1 MPNIIDNT
9 NFRYVKVDDKFIV
22 SLSVKSLPETIFF
35 LDIVKDFPI
44 DLNYDASLYISK
56 QDPIKVL
63 NSITYN
69 IGAVESEL
77 ATINKNQRDIDILSK
92 TQNDSAALRKKI
104 QVENQEIYVFSL
116 ILTFYS
122 YDFNSLA
129 KIISSIRAKFYSK
142 GINLE
147 VTNFRHLEFF
157 LSNLPLENNKEL
169 LSKMY
174 ITTNALAN
182 IFPFYNTSF
191 IDEKGVILGYT
202 KENKLCILDIFS
214 NKYENSNICIFGSSG
229 SGKSYFTKLFIIRNY
244 FLNKRQ
250 IIFDIEGEYENLCKN
265 LYGEQLFKD
274 SYINILQITDKDI
287 KEEDF
292 LDKKITKVA
301 EFMTSVAEDINS
313 KYLKDKLYKL
323 YGDFNITN
331 NIDSVIVYE
340 DNNEMFLEYQIISKN
355 KFPTLIDLIEY
366 IDNPEQKEIL
376 IRLIDNEL
384 KFFSKETTI
393 KLDSMLYVLN
403 MSSLI
408 KSTSVVCEIMDYI
421 LNNYIN
427 DTETIIYVDE
437 LWKYSKDEIV
447 LEAIFNMYK
456 TIRKRRGAI
465 VTITQEISD
474 FYEYKNGLYANTILN
489 NSSFKFFFKANYSD
503 LNNIKKYLSVDYDKL
518 LSLKKTEALLLIN
531 RNNLQLKVRA
541 NDFERGIIDE
551 DDTCSK

>member
-22 SLSVKSLPETIFF
+22 SLSVKSLPDTIFF

-301 EFMTSVAEDINS
+301 EFMTSVAEDIDS

-340 DNNEMFLEYQIISKN
+340 DNNEMFLEYQIISKD

-437 LWKYSKDEIV
+437 LWKYSKDEII

>member
-22 SLSVKSLPETIFF
+22 SLSVKSLPDTIFF

-292 LDKKITKVA
+292 LDKKIAKVV
-301 EFMTSVAEDINS
+301 EFMTSVAKDIDS

-331 NIDSVIVYE
+331 NIDSVIIYE
-340 DNNEMFLEYQIISKN
+340 DNNEMFLEYQIISKD

-366 IDNPEQKEIL
+366 IDNATQKEIL

-408 KSTSVVCEIMDYI
+408 KNTSVVCEIMDYI

-437 LWKYSKDEIV
+437 LWKYSKDERI
-447 LEAIFNMYK
+447 LEDIFNMYK

>member
-129 KIISSIRAKFYSK
+129 KIISSIKAKFYSK

-301 EFMTSVAEDINS
+301 EFMISVAEDINS

-340 DNNEMFLEYQIISKN
+340 DNNEMFLEYQIISKD

-366 IDNPEQKEIL
+366 IDNPKQKEIL

-408 KSTSVVCEIMDYI
+408 KNTSVVCEIMDYI

>member
-301 EFMTSVAEDINS
+301 EFMTSVAEDIDS

-408 KSTSVVCEIMDYI
+408 KNTSVVCEIMDYI

-437 LWKYSKDEIV
+437 LWKYSKDERI
-447 LEAIFNMYK
+447 LEDIFNMYK

>member
-287 KEEDF
+287 KEDF

-301 EFMTSVAEDINS
+301 EFMTNVAEDIDS

-408 KSTSVVCEIMDYI
+408 KNTSVVCEIMDYI

>member
-250 IIFDIEGEYENLCKN
+250 IIFDVEGEYENLCKN

-292 LDKKITKVA
+292 LDKKIAKVV

-408 KSTSVVCEIMDYI
+408 KNTSVVCEIMDYI

>member
-22 SLSVKSLPETIFF
+22 SLSVKSLPDTIFF

-129 KIISSIRAKFYSK
+129 KIISSIKAKFYSK

-301 EFMTSVAEDINS
+301 EFMISVAEDINS

-340 DNNEMFLEYQIISKN
+340 DNNEMFLEYQIISKD

-366 IDNPEQKEIL
+366 IDNPKQKEIL

-408 KSTSVVCEIMDYI
+408 KNTSVVCEIMDYI

>member
-22 SLSVKSLPETIFF
+22 SLSVKSLPDTIFF

-301 EFMTSVAEDINS
+301 EFMTSVAENIDS

-340 DNNEMFLEYQIISKN
+340 DNNEMFLEYQIISKD

-408 KSTSVVCEIMDYI
+408 KNTSVVCEIMDYI

>member
-408 KSTSVVCEIMDYI
+408 KNTSVVCEIMDYI

-518 LSLKKTEALLLIN
+518 LSLKKTETLLLIN

>member
-250 IIFDIEGEYENLCKN
+250 IIFDVEGEYENLCKN

-287 KEEDF
+287 KEEEF
-292 LDKKITKVA
+292 LDKKIAKVV
-301 EFMTSVAEDINS
+301 EFMTNVAKDIDS
-313 KYLKDKLYKL
+313 KSLKDKLYKL
-323 YGDFNITN
+323 YDDFNITN
-331 NIDSVIVYE
+331 NIDSVIIYE
-340 DNNEMFLEYQIISKN
+340 DNNEMFLEYQIISKD

-421 LNNYIN
+421 LNSYIN

>member
-22 SLSVKSLPETIFF
+22 SLSVKSLPDTIFF

-244 FLNKRQ
+244 FFNKRQ

-292 LDKKITKVA
+292 LDKKITKVV
-301 EFMTSVAEDINS
+301 EFMTSVAEDIDS

-340 DNNEMFLEYQIISKN
+340 DNNEMFLEYQIISKD

-437 LWKYSKDEIV
+437 LWKYSKDEII

-551 DDTCSK
+551 DDTCTK

>member
-301 EFMTSVAEDINS
+301 EFMISVAEDINS

-340 DNNEMFLEYQIISKN
+340 DNNEMFLEYQIISKD

-408 KSTSVVCEIMDYI
+408 KNTSVVCEIMDYI

>member
-22 SLSVKSLPETIFF
+22 SLSVKSLPDTIFF

-408 KSTSVVCEIMDYI
+408 KNTSVVCEIMDYI

-551 DDTCSK
+551 DDTCTK

>member
-22 SLSVKSLPETIFF
+22 SLSVKSLPDTIFF

-301 EFMTSVAEDINS
+301 EFMTSVAEDIDSN
-313 KYLKDKLYKL
+313 YLKDKLYKL

-340 DNNEMFLEYQIISKN
+340 DNNEMFLEYQIISKD

-408 KSTSVVCEIMDYI
+408 KNTSVVCEIMDYI

>member
-22 SLSVKSLPETIFF
+22 SLSVKSLPDTIFF

-250 IIFDIEGEYENLCKN
+250 IIFDVEGEYENLCKN

-292 LDKKITKVA
+292 LDKKIAKVV
-301 EFMTSVAEDINS
+301 EFMTSVAKDIDS

-331 NIDSVIVYE
+331 NIDSVIIYE

-408 KSTSVVCEIMDYI
+408 KNTSVVCEIMDYI

>member
-22 SLSVKSLPETIFF
+22 SLSVKSLPDTIFF

-301 EFMTSVAEDINS
+301 EFMTSVAEDIDS

-323 YGDFNITN
+323 YGNFNITN

-408 KSTSVVCEIMDYI
+408 KNTSVVCEIMDYI

-437 LWKYSKDEIV
+437 LWKYSKDERI
-447 LEAIFNMYK
+447 LEDIFNMYK

>member
-301 EFMTSVAEDINS
+301 EFMTSVAEDIDS

-408 KSTSVVCEIMDYI
+408 KNTSVVCEIMDYI

>member
-331 NIDSVIVYE
+331 NIDSAIIYE
-340 DNNEMFLEYQIISKN
+340 DNNEMFLEYQIISKD

-408 KSTSVVCEIMDYI
+408 KNTSVVCEIMDYI

>member
-408 KSTSVVCEIMDYI
+408 KNTSVVCEIMDYI

-437 LWKYSKDEIV
+437 LWKYSKDERI
-447 LEAIFNMYK
+447 LEDIFNMYK

-518 LSLKKTEALLLIN
+518 LSLKKTETLLLIN

>member
-301 EFMTSVAEDINS
+301 EFMTSVAEDIDS
-313 KYLKDKLYKL
+313 KYLKDKLYNL

-408 KSTSVVCEIMDYI
+408 KNTSVVCEIMDYI

-447 LEAIFNMYK
+447 LEDIFNMYK

>member
-22 SLSVKSLPETIFF
+22 SLSVKSLPDTIFF

-301 EFMTSVAEDINS
+301 EFMISVAEDINS

-340 DNNEMFLEYQIISKN
+340 DNNEMFLEYQIISKD

-408 KSTSVVCEIMDYI
+408 KNTSVVCEIMDYI

>member
-22 SLSVKSLPETIFF
+22 SLSVKSLPDTIFF

-250 IIFDIEGEYENLCKN
+250 IIFDVEGEYENLCKN

-301 EFMTSVAEDINS
+301 EFMTSVAEDIDS

-408 KSTSVVCEIMDYI
+408 KNTSVVCKVMDYI

-437 LWKYSKDEIV
+437 LWKYSKDERI
-447 LEAIFNMYK
+447 LEDIFNMYK

>member
-22 SLSVKSLPETIFF
+22 SLSVKSLPDTIFF

-408 KSTSVVCEIMDYI
+408 KNTSVVCEIMDYI

-437 LWKYSKDEIV
+437 LWKYSKDERI
-447 LEAIFNMYK
+447 LEDIFNMYK

>member
-331 NIDSVIVYE
+331 NIDSVIIYE
-340 DNNEMFLEYQIISKN
+340 DNNEMFLEYQIISKD

-366 IDNPEQKEIL
+366 IDNATQKEIL

-437 LWKYSKDEIV
+437 LWKYSKDEII

-551 DDTCSK
+551 DDTCTK

>member
-22 SLSVKSLPETIFF
+22 SLSVKSLPDTIFF

-301 EFMTSVAEDINS
+301 EFMTSVAEDIDSN
-313 KYLKDKLYKL
+313 YLKDKLYKL

-340 DNNEMFLEYQIISKN
+340 DNNEMFLEYQIISKD

-366 IDNPEQKEIL
+366 IDNPKQKEIL

-408 KSTSVVCEIMDYI
+408 KNTSVVCEIMDYI

>member
-250 IIFDIEGEYENLCKN
+250 IIFDIEEEYENLCKN

-292 LDKKITKVA
+292 LDKKIAKVV
-301 EFMTSVAEDINS
+301 EFMTSVAKDIDS
-313 KYLKDKLYKL
+313 KCLKDKLYKL
-323 YGDFNITN
+323 YDDFNITN
-331 NIDSVIVYE
+331 NIDSVIIYE
-340 DNNEMFLEYQIISKN
+340 DNNEMFLEYQIISKD

-408 KSTSVVCEIMDYI
+408 KNTSVVCEIMDYI

>member
-301 EFMTSVAEDINS
+301 EFMISVAEDINS

-340 DNNEMFLEYQIISKN
+340 DNNEMFLEYQIISKD

-366 IDNPEQKEIL
+366 IDNPKQKEIL

-408 KSTSVVCEIMDYI
+408 KNTSVVCEIMDYI

>member
-301 EFMTSVAEDINS
+301 EFMTSVAEDIDS

-340 DNNEMFLEYQIISKN
+340 DNNEMFLEYQIISKD

-408 KSTSVVCEIMDYI
+408 KNTSVVCEIMDYI

>member
-22 SLSVKSLPETIFF
+22 SLSVKSLPDTIFF

-129 KIISSIRAKFYSK
+129 KIISSIKAKFYSK

-301 EFMTSVAEDINS
+301 EFMISVAEDINS

-340 DNNEMFLEYQIISKN
+340 DNNEMFLEYQIISKD

-366 IDNPEQKEIL
+366 IDNPKQKEIL

-408 KSTSVVCEIMDYI
+408 KNTSVVCEIMDYI

-456 TIRKRRGAI
+456 TI
-465 VTITQEISD
+465 V
-474 FYEYKNGLYANTILN
+474 
-489 NSSFKFFFKANYSD
+489 
-503 LNNIKKYLSVDYDKL
+503 IKESYLV
-518 LSLKKTEALLLIN
+518 
-531 RNNLQLKVRA
+531 
-541 NDFERGIIDE
+541 
-551 DDTCSK
+551 

>member
-22 SLSVKSLPETIFF
+22 SLSVKSLPDTIFF

-408 KSTSVVCEIMDYI
+408 KNTSVVCEIMDYI

>member
-22 SLSVKSLPETIFF
+22 SLSVKSLPDTIFF

-301 EFMTSVAEDINS
+301 EFMTSVAEDIDSN
-313 KYLKDKLYKL
+313 YLKDKLYKL

-340 DNNEMFLEYQIISKN
+340 DNNEMFLEYQIISKD

-366 IDNPEQKEIL
+366 IDNPDQKEIL

-408 KSTSVVCEIMDYI
+408 KNTSVVCEIMDYI

>member
-9 NFRYVKVDDKFIV
+9 NFRYVKVEDKFIV

-331 NIDSVIVYE
+331 NIDSAIIYE
-340 DNNEMFLEYQIISKN
+340 DNNEMFLEYQIISKD

-408 KSTSVVCEIMDYI
+408 KNTSVVCEIMDYI

-551 DDTCSK
+551 DDTCTK

>member
-22 SLSVKSLPETIFF
+22 SLSVKSLPDTIFF

-250 IIFDIEGEYENLCKN
+250 IIFDIEEEYENLCKN

-287 KEEDF
+287 KEDF

-301 EFMTSVAEDINS
+301 EFMTNVAEDIDS

-408 KSTSVVCEIMDYI
+408 KNTSVVCEIMDYI

-551 DDTCSK
+551 DDTCTK

>member
-301 EFMTSVAEDINS
+301 EFMTSVAEDIDS
-313 KYLKDKLYKL
+313 KYLKDKLYNL

-408 KSTSVVCEIMDYI
+408 KNTSVVCEIMDYI

>member
-157 LSNLPLENNKEL
+157 LSNLPLENNREL

-301 EFMTSVAEDINS
+301 EFMTSVAEDIDSN
-313 KYLKDKLYKL
+313 YLKDKLYKL

-340 DNNEMFLEYQIISKN
+340 DNNEMFLEYQIISKD

-408 KSTSVVCEIMDYI
+408 KNTSVVCEIMDYI

>member
-250 IIFDIEGEYENLCKN
+250 IIFDMEGEYENLCKN

-301 EFMTSVAEDINS
+301 EFMTSVAEDIDS

-323 YGDFNITN
+323 YGDFNITKS
-331 NIDSVIVYE
+331 DRSHV
-340 DNNEMFLEYQIISKN
+340 
-355 KFPTLIDLIEY
+355 
-366 IDNPEQKEIL
+366 
-376 IRLIDNEL
+376 
-384 KFFSKETTI
+384 
-393 KLDSMLYVLN
+393 VL
-403 MSSLI
+403 
-408 KSTSVVCEIMDYI
+408 
-421 LNNYIN
+421 
-427 DTETIIYVDE
+427 
-437 LWKYSKDEIV
+437 
-447 LEAIFNMYK
+447 
-456 TIRKRRGAI
+456 
-465 VTITQEISD
+465 
-474 FYEYKNGLYANTILN
+474 
-489 NSSFKFFFKANYSD
+489 
-503 LNNIKKYLSVDYDKL
+503 
-518 LSLKKTEALLLIN
+518 
-531 RNNLQLKVRA
+531 
-541 NDFERGIIDE
+541 
-551 DDTCSK
+551 

>member
-22 SLSVKSLPETIFF
+22 SLSVKSLPDTIFF

-244 FLNKRQ
+244 FFNKRQ
-250 IIFDIEGEYENLCKN
+250 IIFDVEGEYENLCKN

-292 LDKKITKVA
+292 LDKKIAKVV
-301 EFMTSVAEDINS
+301 EFMTSVAEDIDS

-340 DNNEMFLEYQIISKN
+340 DNNEMFLEYQIISKD

-408 KSTSVVCEIMDYI
+408 KNTSVVCEIMDYI

>member
-22 SLSVKSLPETIFF
+22 SLSVKSLPDTIFF

-301 EFMTSVAEDINS
+301 EFMISVAEDINS

-331 NIDSVIVYE
+331 NIDSVIIYE
-340 DNNEMFLEYQIISKN
+340 DNNEMFLEYQIISKD

-408 KSTSVVCEIMDYI
+408 KNTSVVCEIMDYI

>member
-22 SLSVKSLPETIFF
+22 SLSVKSLPDTIFF

-250 IIFDIEGEYENLCKN
+250 IIFDVEGEYENLCKN

-292 LDKKITKVA
+292 LDKKIAKVV
-301 EFMTSVAEDINS
+301 EFMTSVVKDIDS

-323 YGDFNITN
+323 YDDFNITN
-331 NIDSVIVYE
+331 NIDSVIIYE
-340 DNNEMFLEYQIISKN
+340 DNNEMFLEYQIISKD

-437 LWKYSKDEIV
+437 LWKYSKDEII

>member
-287 KEEDF
+287 KEDF

-301 EFMTSVAEDINS
+301 EFMTSVAEDIDS

-340 DNNEMFLEYQIISKN
+340 DNNEMFLEYQIISKD

-408 KSTSVVCEIMDYI
+408 KNTSVVCEIMDYI